1 VIGLPSIDP
10 AAVFSGI
17 PMSTPVTGE
26 RQERRLRDLGLT
38 VRRAPLRRDIDTAA
52 DLAAVAAEAP
62 GTRTAALAASVGLDR
77 AVTAGVA

>member
-1 VIGLPSIDP
+1 
-10 AAVFSGI
+10 
-17 PMSTPVTGE
+17 MSTPVTGE

-62 GTRTAALAASVGLDR
+62 GTRTAALAAAVGLDR